1 MLNFIVILRST
12 TFYSYS
18 AHRSPT
24 AESITTRNEPRA
36 IGQDDETGRLVK
48 GAKAFGGPKGR
59 TGSIMS

>member
-1 MLNFIVILRST
+1 MSVIMLWCIFT
-12 TFYSYS
+12 TADS